1 MDWGDLFEGVFKLI
15 GTLITYLIRAI
26 KWALPWVKRGIML
39 MWPLWL
45 IGAALGIGNGIS
57 GAMAS
62 GVKSWKSEQ
71 LETITYTVT
80 IHWSENDTSEIRVRA
95 DTDYTINGIV
105 NATDEPYA
113 LDYVVYLDDFS
124 GKMSDGKPTRWF
136 SPINLSDNSN
146 RNWGAFLGLYN
157 SPYGGAQYVNG
168 GGYAVRSITEDTELW
183 AVWQPDSMP

>member
-1 MDWGDLFEGVFKLI
+1 MDWGDLFDGVFKLI
-15 GTLITYLIRAI
+15 GTLISWLIKAI
-26 KWALPWVKRGIML
+26 KWAFPLV
-39 MWPLWL
+39 WPLWL

-57 GAMAS
+57 DAMAS

-105 NATDEPYA
+105 NATDEQYA

-124 GKMSDGKPTRWF
+124 GKMSDGKPSRWF
-136 SPINLSDNSN
+136 SPINLSDNSS